1 MIMVFGAVAVGGEC
15 IKPAGAKGLF
25 GAKASAATYD
35 IYTYDVGVDG
45 TVTIIKC
52 DSSAQGAIKIP
63 SQIDGK
69 PVKSIGKDAFS
80 KCGSLTSINIP
91 DSVTSIGRRA
101 FSGCGSLASITIPDS
116 VTSIGFSAFSGTSY
130 YRNQANWTNKALY
143 IGNTL
148 IKVEPSICGRYVIKN
163 ETRVIAD
170 SAFELC
176 DNLTHITI
184 PSSVTNI
191 GLRAFWGCSSLASIT
206 IPNSVTSIDEAAFCC
221 CNNLT
226 SINIPNSVT
235 SIGDFA
241 FSMCSRLESINV
253 DTLNK
258 NYMSENGVLFN
269 KAKETLIAYPGG
281 KTTTTYAI
289 PNSVTSIGDSAFDE
303 CDNLTSINIPNS
315 VTSIGDSAF
324 DWCYNLTNI
333 NIPNSVTSI
342 GDFAFIGCYGL
353 TNINIPNSVTS
364 IGRGAFNAC
373 ASINVDTLNKNYVSE
388 NGVLFNKTK
397 ETLIAYPGGKT
408 TTTYAIPNSVTSIG
422 DSAFKWCDN
431 LTSINIPNSV
441 TSIGGC
447 AFVYCSRLTS
457 VTIGNS
463 VTSIGD
469 GAFSDCSS
477 LTSVTIGNNV
487 TSIGDGAFSDCS
499 SLTNITIPD
508 SVTSI
513 GEVAF
518 WGCNNLTS
526 INIPSSVKSIGECAF
541 SFCDNLASINVD
553 TLNKNY
559 MSENGILFTKTREA
573 LIAYPGGKMTTT
585 YTIPNSVENIDA
597 GAFMDCISLT
607 SVTIPDSVMIIGEY
621 AFSGCSN
628 LKDVAIGNG
637 ITTIDDGA
645 FEECSKLSDVY
656 YTGSKDSW
664 DKISIGSSNEAL
676 LNATIHFNSISEYDL
691 KIMTYNVYCKNEKV
705 KNASTGKVTDCRYE
719 TRARYI
725 VNNIMDNEPDSIG
738 LQEVTPELKLF
749 LENFEDLN
757 GRILGARYAAVGEYR
772 DSGTDKSNEGCFIYY
787 NKDKYQ
793 VVKSGTIWL
802 SESAEKYSK
811 HSESNYARIA
821 TYALLE
827 NKETGEEYVHVNTH
841 LEHDHTSE
849 KKTNSAAVSGAEQ
862 IVQLLNSSFPNTP
875 AVITGDFNQLKGS
888 APYNVF
894 INAGFYDSR
903 DASQTKNTYHNSY
916 GIGSGSTPY
925 AAKTIDHILYNGYFN
940 KKSYTVYDEDYS
952 NEAKYGRLKLGY
964 QYPSDHHPVVVTIG
978 TKAKE
983 AELLPVTM
991 SLGISSSTKTVLN
1004 DRWFTQNNKEYNH
1017 ELARFC
1023 ANFVLGGYKSDSG
1036 KMKSWLSQ
1044 AGFNTSEMNFETGR
1058 DEVNYFIASKD
1069 IKVGGTVKKV
1079 VFAGF
1084 IGSHDDQWFSNFDP
1098 LGNERANWKD
1108 RNAPYAPTTSDNT
1121 VHKGFADAREYVY
1134 ARLKEYMSRNGINKS
1149 NSILLITGHSRGAAT
1164 ANLLAA
1170 YLIDENSLVSP
1181 DRLFTYTFATPNV
1194 AKIGKVGD
1202 KYNSIFNIVNPEDF
1216 VTKVLLSSWGFSR
1229 YGITYT
1235 LPSQRNDKQHKEYLT
1250 AMRRYFREYRDS
1262 HIEFEPYNMG
1272 EVATYNIVDYL
1283 GENVSDLDDFY
1294 GKWLKAYQV
1303 PVDNIMKWA
1312 CFTPYY
1318 FFRDIMCPIVMNE
1331 FSSNELERFL
1341 ISFPQ
1346 LSFFGKLVR
1355 YFAKINADASVK
1367 EKRPFTDFEM
1377 AHCMETYCAYTSSLT
1392 SSQLT
1397 ECLKKPEDRRK
1408 GYKGTVNCPVD
1419 VEIYDKETGELVGRI
1434 VNNVIDETVAAKE
1447 NSIVMDVDGDSKSF
1461 WLPSNGDYKVVLIG
1475 NDNGTMDYTVAAIDS
1490 DTCETERINF
1500 YDVIIKDGAKLTG
1513 NIDSKDFV
1521 LSEHE
1526 LETED
1531 GKKLASDEYIP
1542 DDQKAQVTVTVNVQG
1557 DGSASESAKYTKG
1570 DYVSLYAYPG
1580 MGYYFAGWYENGGL
1594 IRNGDNLTF
1603 VAKADRDV
1611 TAVFEPIKT
1620 KISIN
1625 TPSTTTVSYGFTLN
1639 LHANVTDLPDGAR
1652 IVWSMDGSGF
1662 ELIPSADGM
1671 TCGVKSVSKGS
1682 ATITAKVVDKN
1693 GNAVKDANGNEITAS
1708 QQLTSKAGFF
1718 QKLVAFFKKL
1728 FGSNMIIPY
1737 ALEWIIK

>member
-1 MIMVFGAVAVGGEC
+1 MKRKLKSALSLLLCMIMVFGAVAAGGEG
-15 IKPAGAKGLF
+15 IGELFNGGKAEAAGYSVGDIITFGSYPQSLVWYESATYSKLEAASKNWVSYEYYSGNGDFGSMQPGKWMEYADITLDGERYRAVRFTQYRPNWTSDPYPSDRSHQEDNGFYTNNIYYFEYEPLKWQVLDPKKGLVLSKRIIDSQAYSNTVYKN
-25 GAKASAATYD
+25 GTDAYGKVAYWNNASYTKYANDYATSSIRKWLNEDFYNTAFTSTQKQNILPTTLD
-35 IYTYDVGVDG
+35 NSAYSTDYSQF
-45 TVTIIKC
+45 
-52 DSSAQGAIKIP
+52 DSVSTTDNVFLLSYSEAQNTSYGFTDNIRSTETREAGGSTAYALAQGLY
-63 SQIDGK
+63 S
-69 PVKSIGKDAFS
+69 FS
-80 KCGSLTSINIP
+80 DKKWRLRSAGDHSSHACHVNKFGSVSSDTF
-91 DSVTSIGRRA
+91 V
-101 FSGCGSLASITIPDS
+101 GSA
-116 VTSIGFSAFSGTSY
+116 
-130 YRNQANWTNKALY
+130 
-143 IGNTL
+143 
-148 IKVEPSICGRYVIKN
+148 
-163 ETRVIAD
+163 
-170 SAFELC
+170 
-176 DNLTHITI
+176 
-184 PSSVTNI
+184 
-191 GLRAFWGCSSLASIT
+191 
-206 IPNSVTSIDEAAFCC
+206 
-221 CNNLT
+221 
-226 SINIPNSVT
+226 
-235 SIGDFA
+235 
-241 FSMCSRLESINV
+241 
-253 DTLNK
+253 
-258 NYMSENGVLFN
+258 
-269 KAKETLIAYPGG
+269 
-281 KTTTTYAI
+281 
-289 PNSVTSIGDSAFDE
+289 
-303 CDNLTSINIPNS
+303 
-315 VTSIGDSAF
+315 
-324 DWCYNLTNI
+324 
-333 NIPNSVTSI
+333 
-342 GDFAFIGCYGL
+342 CYGIRPAL
-353 TNINIPNSVTS
+353 
-364 IGRGAFNAC
+364 
-373 ASINVDTLNKNYVSE
+373 
-388 NGVLFNKTK
+388 
-397 ETLIAYPGGKT
+397 
-408 TTTYAIPNSVTSIG
+408 
-422 DSAFKWCDN
+422 
-431 LTSINIPNSV
+431 
-441 TSIGGC
+441 
-447 AFVYCSRLTS
+447 RLS
-457 VTIGNS
+457 
-463 VTSIGD
+463 
-469 GAFSDCSS
+469 
-477 LTSVTIGNNV
+477 
-487 TSIGDGAFSDCS
+487 
-499 SLTNITIPD
+499 
-508 SVTSI
+508 
-513 GEVAF
+513 
-518 WGCNNLTS
+518 
-526 INIPSSVKSIGECAF
+526 
-541 SFCDNLASINVD
+541 NLASDI
-553 TLNKNY
+553 
-559 MSENGILFTKTREA
+559 
-573 LIAYPGGKMTTT
+573 
-585 YTIPNSVENIDA
+585 
-597 GAFMDCISLT
+597 
-607 SVTIPDSVMIIGEY
+607 
-621 AFSGCSN
+621 
-628 LKDVAIGNG
+628 
-637 ITTIDDGA
+637 
-645 FEECSKLSDVY
+645 FES
-656 YTGSKDSW
+656 
-664 DKISIGSSNEAL
+664 
-676 LNATIHFNSISEYDL
+676 DL

-705 KNASTGKVTDCRYE
+705 KNAATGKVTDCRYE

-821 TYALLE
+821 TYALLK

-841 LEHDHTSE
+841 LEHDHTNE
-849 KKTNSAAVSGAEQ
+849 KKTNAAAVSGAEQ

-875 AVITGDFNQLKGS
+875 AVITGDFNQLKDS

-964 QYPSDHHPVVVTIG
+964 QYPSDHHPVVASIG

-1134 ARLKEYMSRNGINKS
+1134 ARLKEYMSRNGINKD

-1283 GENVSDLDDFY
+1283 GENVSDLDEFY

-1318 FFRDIMCPIVMNE
+1318 FFRNIMCPIVMNE

-1447 NSIVMDVDGDSKSF
+1447 NSIVMDVEGDSKSF

-1490 DTCETERINF
+1490 NTGETERINF
-1500 YDVIIKDGAKLTG
+1500 YDVIIKDGAKFTG

-1580 MGYYFAGWYENGGL
+1580 TGYYFAGWYENGGL

-1620 KISIN
+1620 KLSIKS
-1625 TPSTTTVSYGFTLN
+1625 PSTTTVSYGFTLN
-1639 LHANVTDLPDGAR
+1639 LHANVTDLPEGAR
-1652 IVWSMDGSGF
+1652 VVWSMDGSGF

-1693 GNAVKDANGNEITAS
+1693 GNAVKDANGNEISAS

-1718 QKLVAFFKKL
+1718 QKIVAFFKKL

>member
-1 MIMVFGAVAVGGEC
+1 MKRKLKSALSLLLCMIMVFGAVVVGGEG
-15 IKPAGAKGLF
+15 IGELFSSGKAEAAGYSVGDIITFGSYPQSEVTKESDSATYAKLEAAAKNWVSYKYYSGDGSYGSMQPGDWMKYADITLGGEKYRAVRFTQYRPYWTEDPSSSDNSYQDSNGYKVNNIYYFKYEPLKWQVLDPTKGLVLSKSIIDSQAYSNTIYSNGKGYTNDAAGEKYANDYATSSIRKWLNEDF
-25 GAKASAATYD
+25 YNTAFTSAQKQNILPTTLDNKAYSTSHSKYDSVSTTDNVFLLSYSEAQNASYGFTDNTDSTETRKAVGTDYAKAQGLWVSSSNKCSTWRLRSAGQSSNRACRVNSD
-35 IYTYDVGVDG
+35 GDVD
-45 TVTIIKC
+45 
-52 DSSAQGAIKIP
+52 D
-63 SQIDGK
+63 
-69 PVKSIGKDAFS
+69 
-80 KCGSLTSINIP
+80 
-91 DSVTSIGRRA
+91 
-101 FSGCGSLASITIPDS
+101 
-116 VTSIGFSAFSGTSY
+116 Y
-130 YRNQANWTNKALY
+130 Y
-143 IGNTL
+143 
-148 IKVEPSICGRYVIKN
+148 
-163 ETRVIAD
+163 
-170 SAFELC
+170 
-176 DNLTHITI
+176 
-184 PSSVTNI
+184 
-191 GLRAFWGCSSLASIT
+191 
-206 IPNSVTSIDEAAFCC
+206 NSVSYTSSGVRPA
-221 CNNLT
+221 L
-226 SINIPNSVT
+226 
-235 SIGDFA
+235 
-241 FSMCSRLESINV
+241 RLS
-253 DTLNK
+253 
-258 NYMSENGVLFN
+258 
-269 KAKETLIAYPGG
+269 
-281 KTTTTYAI
+281 
-289 PNSVTSIGDSAFDE
+289 
-303 CDNLTSINIPNS
+303 
-315 VTSIGDSAF
+315 
-324 DWCYNLTNI
+324 
-333 NIPNSVTSI
+333 
-342 GDFAFIGCYGL
+342 
-353 TNINIPNSVTS
+353 
-364 IGRGAFNAC
+364 
-373 ASINVDTLNKNYVSE
+373 
-388 NGVLFNKTK
+388 
-397 ETLIAYPGGKT
+397 
-408 TTTYAIPNSVTSIG
+408 
-422 DSAFKWCDN
+422 
-431 LTSINIPNSV
+431 
-441 TSIGGC
+441 
-447 AFVYCSRLTS
+447 
-457 VTIGNS
+457 
-463 VTSIGD
+463 
-469 GAFSDCSS
+469 
-477 LTSVTIGNNV
+477 
-487 TSIGDGAFSDCS
+487 
-499 SLTNITIPD
+499 
-508 SVTSI
+508 
-513 GEVAF
+513 
-518 WGCNNLTS
+518 
-526 INIPSSVKSIGECAF
+526 
-541 SFCDNLASINVD
+541 NLASDI
-553 TLNKNY
+553 
-559 MSENGILFTKTREA
+559 
-573 LIAYPGGKMTTT
+573 
-585 YTIPNSVENIDA
+585 
-597 GAFMDCISLT
+597 
-607 SVTIPDSVMIIGEY
+607 
-621 AFSGCSN
+621 
-628 LKDVAIGNG
+628 
-637 ITTIDDGA
+637 
-645 FEECSKLSDVY
+645 FES
-656 YTGSKDSW
+656 
-664 DKISIGSSNEAL
+664 
-676 LNATIHFNSISEYDL
+676 DL

-821 TYALLE
+821 TYALLK

-903 DASQTKNTYHNSY
+903 DTSQTKNTYHNSY

-964 QYPSDHHPVVVTIG
+964 KYPSDHHPVVASIG

-1235 LPSQRNDKQHKEYLT
+1235 LPSQRNDKQHKEYL
-1250 AMRRYFREYRDS
+1250 ASMRRYFREYRDS

-1283 GENVSDLDDFY
+1283 GENVSDLDEFY

-1318 FFRDIMCPIVMNE
+1318 FFREIMCPIVMNE

-1447 NSIVMDVDGDSKSF
+1447 NSIVMDVEGDSKSF

-1500 YDVIIKDGAKLTG
+1500 YDVIIKDGAKFTG

-1542 DDQKAQVTVTVNVQG
+1542 DNQKAQVTVTVNVQG

-1728 FGSNMIIPY
+1728 FGSNMVIPY

>member
-1 MIMVFGAVAVGGEC
+1 MIMVFGAVAVGGEG
-15 IKPAGAKGLF
+15 IGELFNGGKAEAAGYSVGDIITFGSYPQSEVTKESDSATYAKLEAASKNWVSYGYYSGNGDYGSMQPGDWMKYADITLGGEKYRAVRFTQYRPYWTEDPSSSDNSYQDSNGYTVNNIYYFKYEPLKWQVLDPTKGLVLSKSIIDSQAYSNTIYSNSKGDTNDAAGENYANDYATSSIRKWLNEDF
-25 GAKASAATYD
+25 YNTAFTSAQKQNILPTTLDNKAYSTSWSEYDSVPTTDNIFLLSCSEAQNASYGFTGNTSSTETRTAVGTDYAKAQGLSVRLNRCSLWRLRSAGICPNDACY
-35 IYTYDVGVDG
+35 VFNDG
-45 TVTIIKC
+45 
-52 DSSAQGAIKIP
+52 
-63 SQIDGK
+63 
-69 PVKSIGKDAFS
+69 
-80 KCGSLTSINIP
+80 
-91 DSVTSIGRRA
+91 
-101 FSGCGSLASITIPDS
+101 
-116 VTSIGFSAFSGTSY
+116 
-130 YRNQANWTNKALY
+130 
-143 IGNTL
+143 
-148 IKVEPSICGRYVIKN
+148 
-163 ETRVIAD
+163 
-170 SAFELC
+170 
-176 DNLTHITI
+176 
-184 PSSVTNI
+184 
-191 GLRAFWGCSSLASIT
+191 
-206 IPNSVTSIDEAAFCC
+206 
-221 CNNLT
+221 
-226 SINIPNSVT
+226 
-235 SIGDFA
+235 
-241 FSMCSRLESINV
+241 
-253 DTLNK
+253 
-258 NYMSENGVLFN
+258 
-269 KAKETLIAYPGG
+269 
-281 KTTTTYAI
+281 
-289 PNSVTSIGDSAFDE
+289 
-303 CDNLTSINIPNS
+303 
-315 VTSIGDSAF
+315 
-324 DWCYNLTNI
+324 
-333 NIPNSVTSI
+333 
-342 GDFAFIGCYGL
+342 
-353 TNINIPNSVTS
+353 
-364 IGRGAFNAC
+364 
-373 ASINVDTLNKNYVSE
+373 YVS
-388 NGVLFNKTK
+388 
-397 ETLIAYPGGKT
+397 Y
-408 TTTYAIPNSVTSIG
+408 
-422 DSAFKWCDN
+422 
-431 LTSINIPNSV
+431 
-441 TSIGGC
+441 
-447 AFVYCSRLTS
+447 
-457 VTIGNS
+457 GNS
-463 VTSIGD
+463 VLFTYLGVRPALRLS
-469 GAFSDCSS
+469 
-477 LTSVTIGNNV
+477 
-487 TSIGDGAFSDCS
+487 
-499 SLTNITIPD
+499 
-508 SVTSI
+508 
-513 GEVAF
+513 
-518 WGCNNLTS
+518 
-526 INIPSSVKSIGECAF
+526 
-541 SFCDNLASINVD
+541 NLA
-553 TLNKNY
+553 
-559 MSENGILFTKTREA
+559 
-573 LIAYPGGKMTTT
+573 
-585 YTIPNSVENIDA
+585 
-597 GAFMDCISLT
+597 
-607 SVTIPDSVMIIGEY
+607 PDI
-621 AFSGCSN
+621 
-628 LKDVAIGNG
+628 
-637 ITTIDDGA
+637 
-645 FEECSKLSDVY
+645 FES
-656 YTGSKDSW
+656 
-664 DKISIGSSNEAL
+664 
-676 LNATIHFNSISEYDL
+676 DL
-691 KIMTYNVYCKNEKV
+691 KVMTYNVYCKNEKV

-875 AVITGDFNQLKGS
+875 AVITGDFNQLKDS

-964 QYPSDHHPVVVTIG
+964 KYPSDHHPVVAAIG

-1235 LPSQRNDKQHKEYLT
+1235 LPSQRNDKQHKAYL
-1250 AMRRYFREYRDS
+1250 ASMRRYFREYRDS

-1283 GENVSDLDDFY
+1283 GENVSDLDEFY

-1318 FFRDIMCPIVMNE
+1318 FFREIMCPIVMNE

-1447 NSIVMDVDGDSKSF
+1447 NSIVMDVEGDSKSF

-1490 DTCETERINF
+1490 NTGETERINF
-1500 YDVIIKDGAKLTG
+1500 YDVIIKDGAKFTG

-1611 TAVFEPIKT
+1611 MAVFEPIKT

-1625 TPSTTTVSYGFTLN
+1625 TPSVTTVSYGFTLN
-1639 LHANVTDLPDGAR
+1639 LHANVTDLPEGAR
-1652 IVWSMDGSGF
+1652 VVWSMDGSGF
-1662 ELIPSADGM
+1662 ELITSADGM

-1693 GNAVKDANGNEITAS
+1693 GNAVKDANGNEISAS

-1718 QKLVAFFKKL
+1718 QKLAAFFKKL
-1728 FGSNMIIPY
+1728 FGSNMVIPY
-1737 ALEWIIK
+1737 ALEWIVK

>member
-1 MIMVFGAVAVGGEC
+1 MIMVFGALAVGGDGIGELFNGGKAEAAAYSVGD
-15 IKPAGAKGLF
+15 IVTFGSYPQSEVTKESDSATYSKLEAAAKNWVSYEYYSGNGDYGSMKQGDWMKYADITLGGEKYRAVRFTQYRSHSTDYSSSSDNSYQDDNGYTVNNIYYFKYEPLKWQVLDPKTGLVLSKSIIDSQAYSNTTYVNGKGWTNDAAGENYANDYSTSSIRKWLNEDFCNTAFTSTQKQNILPTTLDNKAYSLDHSEYDSVSTTDNVFLLSYSEAQNASYGF
-25 GAKASAATYD
+25 INKINPIETRKAIGTDYAKAQGLYVNSNKCSLWRLRSAGYD
-35 IYTYDVGVDG
+35 SNYACIVY
-45 TVTIIKC
+45 
-52 DSSAQGAIKIP
+52 
-63 SQIDGK
+63 
-69 PVKSIGKDAFS
+69 
-80 KCGSLTSINIP
+80 IN
-91 DSVTSIGRRA
+91 
-101 FSGCGSLASITIPDS
+101 GCVYHEG
-116 VTSIGFSAFSGTSY
+116 
-130 YRNQANWTNKALY
+130 
-143 IGNTL
+143 
-148 IKVEPSICGRYVIKN
+148 
-163 ETRVIAD
+163 
-170 SAFELC
+170 
-176 DNLTHITI
+176 
-184 PSSVTNI
+184 SSVDDTD
-191 GLRAFWGCSSLASIT
+191 GVRPALRLS
-206 IPNSVTSIDEAAFCC
+206 
-221 CNNLT
+221 
-226 SINIPNSVT
+226 
-235 SIGDFA
+235 
-241 FSMCSRLESINV
+241 
-253 DTLNK
+253 
-258 NYMSENGVLFN
+258 
-269 KAKETLIAYPGG
+269 
-281 KTTTTYAI
+281 
-289 PNSVTSIGDSAFDE
+289 
-303 CDNLTSINIPNS
+303 
-315 VTSIGDSAF
+315 
-324 DWCYNLTNI
+324 
-333 NIPNSVTSI
+333 
-342 GDFAFIGCYGL
+342 
-353 TNINIPNSVTS
+353 
-364 IGRGAFNAC
+364 
-373 ASINVDTLNKNYVSE
+373 
-388 NGVLFNKTK
+388 
-397 ETLIAYPGGKT
+397 
-408 TTTYAIPNSVTSIG
+408 
-422 DSAFKWCDN
+422 
-431 LTSINIPNSV
+431 
-441 TSIGGC
+441 
-447 AFVYCSRLTS
+447 
-457 VTIGNS
+457 
-463 VTSIGD
+463 
-469 GAFSDCSS
+469 
-477 LTSVTIGNNV
+477 
-487 TSIGDGAFSDCS
+487 
-499 SLTNITIPD
+499 
-508 SVTSI
+508 
-513 GEVAF
+513 
-518 WGCNNLTS
+518 
-526 INIPSSVKSIGECAF
+526 
-541 SFCDNLASINVD
+541 NLASDI
-553 TLNKNY
+553 
-559 MSENGILFTKTREA
+559 
-573 LIAYPGGKMTTT
+573 
-585 YTIPNSVENIDA
+585 
-597 GAFMDCISLT
+597 
-607 SVTIPDSVMIIGEY
+607 
-621 AFSGCSN
+621 
-628 LKDVAIGNG
+628 
-637 ITTIDDGA
+637 
-645 FEECSKLSDVY
+645 FES
-656 YTGSKDSW
+656 
-664 DKISIGSSNEAL
+664 
-676 LNATIHFNSISEYDL
+676 DL

-705 KNASTGKVTDCRYE
+705 KNAATGKVTDCRYE

-849 KKTNSAAVSGAEQ
+849 KKTNAAAVSGAEQ

-875 AVITGDFNQLKGS
+875 AVITGDFNQLKDS

-964 QYPSDHHPVVVTIG
+964 RYPSDHHPVVAAIG

-1134 ARLKEYMSRNGINKS
+1134 ARLKEYMSRNGINKD

-1235 LPSQRNDKQHKEYLT
+1235 LPSQRNDKQHKEYLVS
-1250 AMRRYFREYRDS
+1250 MRRYFREYRDS

-1283 GENVSDLDDFY
+1283 GENVSDLDEFY

-1419 VEIYDKETGELVGRI
+1419 VEVYDKETGELVGRI
-1434 VNNVIDETVAAKE
+1434 VNNVIDEAVAAKE

-1490 DTCETERINF
+1490 NTGETERINF
-1500 YDVIIKDGAKLTG
+1500 YDVIIKDGAKFTG

-1557 DGSASESAKYTKG
+1557 DGSASEPAKYTKG

-1611 TAVFEPIKT
+1611 MAVFEPIKT

-1625 TPSTTTVSYGFTLN
+1625 TPSVTTVSYGFTLN
-1639 LHANVTDLPDGAR
+1639 LHANVTDLPEGAKV
-1652 IVWSMDGSGF
+1652 VWSMDGSGF
-1662 ELIPSADGM
+1662 ELSPSADGM
-1671 TCGVKSVSKGS
+1671 TCGAKSVSKGS

-1718 QKLVAFFKKL
+1718 QKLAAFFKKL
-1728 FGSNMIIPY
+1728 FGSNMVIPY
-1737 ALEWIIK
+1737 ALEWIVK

>member
-1 MIMVFGAVAVGGEC
+1 MKRKLKSALSLLLCMIMVFGAVAAGGEG
-15 IKPAGAKGLF
+15 IGELFNGGRAEAAGYSVGDIITFGSYPQSEVTKESDSATYAKLEAASKNWVSYRYYSGNDNYGSMQPGDWMKYADITLGGEKYRAVRFTQYRPYYTEYSSSSGNTQQNDNGYTVNNIYYFKYEPLKWQVLDPKTGLVLSKSIIDSQAYSNTIYRGDTNAYGTADFWNNAQHTKYANDYATSSIRKWLNEDFYNTAFTSTQKQNILPTTLDNSAYSTDYSKYDSVSTTDNVFLLSYSEAQNASYGFTNNTDSTETRKAVGTDYAKAQGLF
-25 GAKASAATYD
+25 VELNKCSYWRLRSAGDDSHSACKVDYD
-35 IYTYDVGVDG
+35 GYVY
-45 TVTIIKC
+45 
-52 DSSAQGAIKIP
+52 
-63 SQIDGK
+63 
-69 PVKSIGKDAFS
+69 
-80 KCGSLTSINIP
+80 
-91 DSVTSIGRRA
+91 
-101 FSGCGSLASITIPDS
+101 
-116 VTSIGFSAFSGTSY
+116 SY
-130 YRNQANWTNKALY
+130 Y
-143 IGNTL
+143 
-148 IKVEPSICGRYVIKN
+148 YVN
-163 ETRVIAD
+163 HT
-170 SAFELC
+170 
-176 DNLTHITI
+176 
-184 PSSVTNI
+184 
-191 GLRAFWGCSSLASIT
+191 G
-206 IPNSVTSIDEAAFCC
+206 
-221 CNNLT
+221 
-226 SINIPNSVT
+226 
-235 SIGDFA
+235 
-241 FSMCSRLESINV
+241 
-253 DTLNK
+253 
-258 NYMSENGVLFN
+258 NGVRPAL
-269 KAKETLIAYPGG
+269 
-281 KTTTTYAI
+281 
-289 PNSVTSIGDSAFDE
+289 
-303 CDNLTSINIPNS
+303 
-315 VTSIGDSAF
+315 
-324 DWCYNLTNI
+324 
-333 NIPNSVTSI
+333 
-342 GDFAFIGCYGL
+342 
-353 TNINIPNSVTS
+353 
-364 IGRGAFNAC
+364 
-373 ASINVDTLNKNYVSE
+373 
-388 NGVLFNKTK
+388 
-397 ETLIAYPGGKT
+397 
-408 TTTYAIPNSVTSIG
+408 
-422 DSAFKWCDN
+422 
-431 LTSINIPNSV
+431 
-441 TSIGGC
+441 
-447 AFVYCSRLTS
+447 RLS
-457 VTIGNS
+457 
-463 VTSIGD
+463 
-469 GAFSDCSS
+469 
-477 LTSVTIGNNV
+477 
-487 TSIGDGAFSDCS
+487 
-499 SLTNITIPD
+499 
-508 SVTSI
+508 
-513 GEVAF
+513 
-518 WGCNNLTS
+518 
-526 INIPSSVKSIGECAF
+526 
-541 SFCDNLASINVD
+541 NLASDI
-553 TLNKNY
+553 
-559 MSENGILFTKTREA
+559 
-573 LIAYPGGKMTTT
+573 
-585 YTIPNSVENIDA
+585 
-597 GAFMDCISLT
+597 
-607 SVTIPDSVMIIGEY
+607 
-621 AFSGCSN
+621 
-628 LKDVAIGNG
+628 
-637 ITTIDDGA
+637 
-645 FEECSKLSDVY
+645 FES
-656 YTGSKDSW
+656 
-664 DKISIGSSNEAL
+664 
-676 LNATIHFNSISEYDL
+676 DL

-821 TYALLE
+821 TYALLK
-827 NKETGEEYVHVNTH
+827 NKGTGEEYVHVNTH

-875 AVITGDFNQLKGS
+875 AVITGDFNQLKDS

-964 QYPSDHHPVVVTIG
+964 QYPSDHHPVVAAIG

-1004 DRWFTQNNKEYNH
+1004 DRWFTQDNKEYNH

-1134 ARLKEYMSRNGINKS
+1134 ARLKEYMSRNGINKD
-1149 NSILLITGHSRGAAT
+1149 NSILLLAGHSRGAAT

-1235 LPSQRNDKQHKEYLT
+1235 LPSQRNDKQHKEYL
-1250 AMRRYFREYRDS
+1250 ASMGRYFREYRDS

-1283 GENVSDLDDFY
+1283 GENVSDLDEFY

-1447 NSIVMDVDGDSKSF
+1447 NSLVMDVEGDSKSF

-1490 DTCETERINF
+1490 NTGETERINF
-1500 YDVIIKDGAKLTG
+1500 YDVIIKDGAKFTG

-1580 MGYYFAGWYENGGL
+1580 IGYYFAGWYENGGL

-1639 LHANVTDLPDGAR
+1639 LHANVTDLPEGAR
-1652 IVWSMDGSGF
+1652 VVWSMDGSGF
-1662 ELIPSADGM
+1662 ELSPSADGM

-1682 ATITAKVVDKN
+1682 TTITAKVVDKN

-1718 QKLVAFFKKL
+1718 QRLVAFFKKL

>member
-1 MIMVFGAVAVGGEC
+1 MKRKLKGTLSLLLCMIMVFGALAVGGEG
-15 IKPAGAKGLF
+15 IGKLFNGGKAEAAGYSVGDIITFGSYPQSEVTKESDSATYSKLEAAAKNWVSYGYYSGNSDYGSMQPGDWMKYADITLGGEKYRAVRFTQYRPYGTKDPFSSDLSFQDDNGYYLNNIYYFKYEPLKWQVLDPKTGLVLSKSIIDSQAYSNTIYPDDTNDAAGENRANDYATSSIRKWLNEDF
-25 GAKASAATYD
+25 YNTAFTSAQKQNILPTTLDNSAYSTDYSQFDSVSTTDNVFLLSYSEAQNASYGFTNNYKSTETRKAVGTDYAKAQGLYVDSTKCSFWRLRSA
-35 IYTYDVGVDG
+35 GEFSSFSCLVDSFG
-45 TVTIIKC
+45 
-52 DSSAQGAIKIP
+52 
-63 SQIDGK
+63 
-69 PVKSIGKDAFS
+69 
-80 KCGSLTSINIP
+80 
-91 DSVTSIGRRA
+91 
-101 FSGCGSLASITIPDS
+101 
-116 VTSIGFSAFSGTSY
+116 
-130 YRNQANWTNKALY
+130 
-143 IGNTL
+143 
-148 IKVEPSICGRYVIKN
+148 
-163 ETRVIAD
+163 
-170 SAFELC
+170 
-176 DNLTHITI
+176 
-184 PSSVTNI
+184 
-191 GLRAFWGCSSLASIT
+191 
-206 IPNSVTSIDEAAFCC
+206 
-221 CNNLT
+221 
-226 SINIPNSVT
+226 
-235 SIGDFA
+235 
-241 FSMCSRLESINV
+241 
-253 DTLNK
+253 
-258 NYMSENGVLFN
+258 
-269 KAKETLIAYPGG
+269 
-281 KTTTTYAI
+281 
-289 PNSVTSIGDSAFDE
+289 
-303 CDNLTSINIPNS
+303 
-315 VTSIGDSAF
+315 
-324 DWCYNLTNI
+324 
-333 NIPNSVTSI
+333 
-342 GDFAFIGCYGL
+342 
-353 TNINIPNSVTS
+353 
-364 IGRGAFNAC
+364 
-373 ASINVDTLNKNYVSE
+373 YVSNYYVFYTE
-388 NGVLFNKTK
+388 YGVRPAL
-397 ETLIAYPGGKT
+397 
-408 TTTYAIPNSVTSIG
+408 
-422 DSAFKWCDN
+422 
-431 LTSINIPNSV
+431 
-441 TSIGGC
+441 
-447 AFVYCSRLTS
+447 RLS
-457 VTIGNS
+457 
-463 VTSIGD
+463 
-469 GAFSDCSS
+469 
-477 LTSVTIGNNV
+477 
-487 TSIGDGAFSDCS
+487 
-499 SLTNITIPD
+499 
-508 SVTSI
+508 
-513 GEVAF
+513 
-518 WGCNNLTS
+518 
-526 INIPSSVKSIGECAF
+526 
-541 SFCDNLASINVD
+541 NLASDI
-553 TLNKNY
+553 
-559 MSENGILFTKTREA
+559 
-573 LIAYPGGKMTTT
+573 
-585 YTIPNSVENIDA
+585 
-597 GAFMDCISLT
+597 
-607 SVTIPDSVMIIGEY
+607 
-621 AFSGCSN
+621 
-628 LKDVAIGNG
+628 
-637 ITTIDDGA
+637 
-645 FEECSKLSDVY
+645 FES
-656 YTGSKDSW
+656 
-664 DKISIGSSNEAL
+664 
-676 LNATIHFNSISEYDL
+676 DL

-875 AVITGDFNQLKGS
+875 AVITGDFNQLKDS

-964 QYPSDHHPVVVTIG
+964 QYPSDHHPVVAAIG

-1004 DRWFTQNNKEYNH
+1004 DRWFTQDNKEYNH

-1134 ARLKEYMSRNGINKS
+1134 ARLKEYMSRNGINKD

-1490 DTCETERINF
+1490 NTGETERINF

-1625 TPSTTTVSYGFTLN
+1625 TPSVTTVSYGFTLN
-1639 LHANVTDLPDGAR
+1639 LHANVTDLPEGAR

-1737 ALEWIIK
+1737 ALEWIVK

>member
-1 MIMVFGAVAVGGEC
+1 MRGFFIRARCALSEGSKMNSGGRKMKRKLKSALSLLLCMIMVFGALAVGGEG
-15 IKPAGAKGLF
+15 IGELFNGSKAEAAGYSVGDIITFGSYPQSEVTKESDSATYAKLE
-25 GAKASAATYD
+25 AATKNWVSYK
-35 IYTYDVGVDG
+35 YYSGDG
-45 TVTIIKC
+45 N
-52 DSSAQGAIKIP
+52 
-63 SQIDGK
+63 
-69 PVKSIGKDAFS
+69 
-80 KCGSLTSINIP
+80 CGSMKQGNWMEYADMDIN
-91 DSVTSIGRRA
+91 
-101 FSGCGSLASITIPDS
+101 
-116 VTSIGFSAFSGTSY
+116 
-130 YRNQANWTNKALY
+130 
-143 IGNTL
+143 
-148 IKVEPSICGRYVIKN
+148 
-163 ETRVIAD
+163 
-170 SAFELC
+170 
-176 DNLTHITI
+176 
-184 PSSVTNI
+184 
-191 GLRAFWGCSSLASIT
+191 
-206 IPNSVTSIDEAAFCC
+206 
-221 CNNLT
+221 
-226 SINIPNSVT
+226 
-235 SIGDFA
+235 
-241 FSMCSRLESINV
+241 
-253 DTLNK
+253 
-258 NYMSENGVLFN
+258 
-269 KAKETLIAYPGG
+269 
-281 KTTTTYAI
+281 
-289 PNSVTSIGDSAFDE
+289 
-303 CDNLTSINIPNS
+303 
-315 VTSIGDSAF
+315 
-324 DWCYNLTNI
+324 
-333 NIPNSVTSI
+333 
-342 GDFAFIGCYGL
+342 
-353 TNINIPNSVTS
+353 
-364 IGRGAFNAC
+364 
-373 ASINVDTLNKNYVSE
+373 
-388 NGVLFNKTK
+388 
-397 ETLIAYPGGKT
+397 
-408 TTTYAIPNSVTSIG
+408 
-422 DSAFKWCDN
+422 
-431 LTSINIPNSV
+431 
-441 TSIGGC
+441 
-447 AFVYCSRLTS
+447 
-457 VTIGNS
+457 
-463 VTSIGD
+463 GD
-469 GAFSDCSS
+469 GANDYRAVRFTQYRPSWTSDPCSSDNSFQDNNGYKVNNIYYFKYEPLKWQVLDPKKGLVLSKSIIDSQAYSNTIYKNGTDAYGFTAYWNNASYTKYANDYATSSIRKWLNEDFYNTAFTSAQKQNILPTTLNNSAYSTDCSKY
-477 LTSVTIGNNV
+477 
-487 TSIGDGAFSDCS
+487 
-499 SLTNITIPD
+499 D
-508 SVTSI
+508 SVSTTDNVFLLSYSEARNAPY
-513 GEVAF
+513 GFTDSETRKAVGTDYAKAQGLSVSSNKCSY
-518 WGCNNLTS
+518 WRLRSAGSYSKYACS
-526 INIPSSVKSIGECAF
+526 VYSVGYVDINYYVNDSYFGVRPALRLS
-541 SFCDNLASINVD
+541 NLASDI
-553 TLNKNY
+553 
-559 MSENGILFTKTREA
+559 
-573 LIAYPGGKMTTT
+573 
-585 YTIPNSVENIDA
+585 
-597 GAFMDCISLT
+597 
-607 SVTIPDSVMIIGEY
+607 
-621 AFSGCSN
+621 
-628 LKDVAIGNG
+628 
-637 ITTIDDGA
+637 
-645 FEECSKLSDVY
+645 FES
-656 YTGSKDSW
+656 
-664 DKISIGSSNEAL
+664 
-676 LNATIHFNSISEYDL
+676 DL

-705 KNASTGKVTDCRYE
+705 KNAATGKVTDCRYE

-875 AVITGDFNQLKGS
+875 AVITGDFNQLKDS

-964 QYPSDHHPVVVTIG
+964 KYPSDHHPVVAAIG

-991 SLGISSSTKTVLN
+991 SLGTSSSTKTVLN

-1134 ARLKEYMSRNGINKS
+1134 ARLKEYMSRNGINKD

-1235 LPSQRNDKQHKEYLT
+1235 LPSQRNDKQHKEYL
-1250 AMRRYFREYRDS
+1250 ASMRRYFREYRDS

-1283 GENVSDLDDFY
+1283 GENVSDLDEFY

-1331 FSSNELERFL
+1331 FSSKELERFL

-1434 VNNVIDETVAAKE
+1434 VNNVIDEAVAAKE

-1490 DTCETERINF
+1490 NTGETERINF
-1500 YDVIIKDGAKLTG
+1500 YDVIIKDGAKFTG

-1611 TAVFEPIKT
+1611 MAVFEPIKT

-1625 TPSTTTVSYGFTLN
+1625 TPSVTTVSYGFTLN
-1639 LHANVTDLPDGAR
+1639 LHANVTDLPEGAR
-1652 IVWSMDGSGF
+1652 VVWSMDGSGF

-1693 GNAVKDANGNEITAS
+1693 GNAVKNANGNEITAS